1 VGPSVPLHHVTRGR
15 RTLRRTLPL
24 LLLAVAATGCDTFG
38 APDPITKQA
47 QRAHDLWVGAC
58 LAALVVGVF
67 VWALIG
73 FAVVRYRKRSESLP
87 PQVRYNLPVEVLY
100 TVVPFVIVMGLFYYT
115 ARDED
120 YIDKV
125 TKHPQ
130 VTVQAVGFRWSWQ
143 FNYLSDSPP
152 NHLISVTGTDYNYPT
167 LVLPEHETV
176 LIELTASDVI
186 HEFWVPQMLF
196 NRQNIPGFENQVEV
210 TFTKTGDW
218 IGHCAQ
224 LCGTYHDRMSFYL
237 KVVPPAQ
244 YQSYIAKLRAAAL
257 AAAPS
262 KDTQSGA
269 VVTAGSAS

>member
-1 VGPSVPLHHVTRGR
+1 
-15 RTLRRTLPL
+15 L
-24 LLLAVAATGCDTFG
+24 LLIALAASGCDTFG
-38 APDPITKQA
+38 APDAITKQA
-47 QRAHDLWVGAC
+47 QRAHNLWVGAC
-58 LAALVVGVF
+58 IAALVVGVF

-73 FAVVRYRKRSESLP
+73 FAVVRYRRRTDALP
-87 PQVRYNLPVEVLY
+87 AQVRYNLPV
-100 TVVPFVIVMGLFYYT
+100 
-115 ARDED
+115 RDED

-152 NHLISVTGTDYNYPT
+152 DHLISVTGTDYNYPT

-186 HEFWVPQMLF
+186 HELWVPQMLF
-196 NRQNIPGFENQVEV
+196 SRQNIPGFENQVEV

-224 LCGTYHDRMSFYL
+224 LCGTYHDRMNFYL

-244 YQSYIAKLRAAAL
+244 YRAYIAKMRAAAL

-262 KDTQSGA
+262 KDTQNGA